1 MKHILPILALLVVA
15 NMATA
20 QDVPRQKEIGITFAN
35 LDNFGL
41 TYRLGHSKA
50 MWRFSSLLISGADRK
65 YVRDSTTSNNN
76 NFGFNVGAGREWRKE
91 SAKSLELRIGSALY
105 YGYAKSKSAGPT
117 QSFESTEH
125 RYGVNLILGLNYLIK
140 EHLVLGVELL
150 PALNYF
156 TDKSLSSSSNGGFSN
171 ETIEESSGIE
181 YGISNTSA
189 RLSILYRF

>member
-1 MKHILPILALLVVA
+1 MKHLFPILALFVVS

-20 QDVPRQKEIGITFAN
+20 QDAPRQKEIGITFSN

-41 TYRLGHSKA
+41 TYRLGHSRA
-50 MWRFSSLLISGADRK
+50 MWRFSSLLISGGDREQE
-65 YVRDSTTSNNN
+65 RDSSLFKSS

-91 SAKSLELRIGSALY
+91 SAKNMELRFGSALY
-105 YGYAKSKSAGPT
+105 YGFTKTKSSGIN
-117 QSFESTEH
+117 QSDESTEH

-156 TDKSLSSSSNGGFSN
+156 SSESVSRSNNGGIFN
-171 ETIEESSGIE
+171 EALFKSSGVD

-189 RLSILYRF
+189 RLSVLYRF